1 MYSCF
6 ILRHCAHRI
15 ILGGQGDEMNKK
27 KIKIILIV
35 ILAVI
40 LAVLIAIGIRFRNT
54 VGIVFDWDNIVSFV
68 NSVRYNNNDLETK
81 LKDNQTK
88 MEKLA
93 QESPHINI
101 RGDLTEEEKMA
112 LNEGKI
118 TKDEAVEIIKGDSTL
133 EEILV
138 TKENTVETGT
148 DTPKEPIKEETPPQE
163 EPVPG
168 TENAPEDRVS
178 EIVAEL
184 YVIQA
189 DFLSRLEGVGD
200 SAYADYKAANYDRSQ
215 VASIVDSYMGT
226 VTAMEAECDNTIK
239 ALLDELSLEL
249 QKVGG
254 DQNLV
259 KEIRNFYYNEKSL
272 KKSYYL
278 NKMYQED
285 YK

>member
-1 MYSCF
+1 
-6 ILRHCAHRI
+6 
-15 ILGGQGDEMNKK
+15 MNKK

-54 VGIVFDWDNIVSFV
+54 AGVVFDWDNIVSFV
-68 NSVRYNNNDLETK
+68 NSVRYDNEDLEAK
-81 LKDNQTK
+81 LNDNQTK

-93 QESPHINI
+93 EESPHINI
-101 RGDLTEEEKMA
+101 RGDLTEEEKTA

-118 TKDEAVEIIKGDSTL
+118 TKDDAVEIIKGDSTL

-138 TKENTVETGT
+138 TKENTEGT
-148 DTPKEPIKEETPPQE
+148 DIPKEPTPEEAPPPD
-163 EPVPG
+163 EPEPEAESVPK
-168 TENAPEDRVS
+168 DRVS

-200 SAYADYKAANYDRSQ
+200 SAYADYKAANYDRTQ

>member
-1 MYSCF
+1 
-6 ILRHCAHRI
+6 
-15 ILGGQGDEMNKK
+15 MNKK

-40 LAVLIAIGIRFRNT
+40 LAVLIAVGIRFRNT
-54 VGIVFDWDNIVSFV
+54 AGVVFDWDNIVSFV
-68 NSVRYNNNDLETK
+68 NSVRYNNDDIETK

-93 QESPHINI
+93 EESPHINI
-101 RGDLTEEEKMA
+101 RGDLTDEEKTA

-118 TKDEAVEIIKGDSTL
+118 TKDDAVEIIKGDSTL

-138 TKENTVETGT
+138 NKENTTETSA
-148 DTPKEPIKEETPPQE
+148 DAPKEPTSEGTPPPK
-163 EPVPG
+163 EPEPEAENVPK
-168 TENAPEDRVS
+168 DRVS

-189 DFLSRLEGVGD
+189 DFLARLEGVGD
-200 SAYADYKAANYDRSQ
+200 SAYADYKATHYDRSQ

-226 VTAMEAECDNTIK
+226 VTALEAECDNTIN
-239 ALLDELSLEL
+239 ALLDELSQEL

-254 DQNLV
+254 DQNMV

>member
-1 MYSCF
+1 
-6 ILRHCAHRI
+6 
-15 ILGGQGDEMNKK
+15 MNKK

-35 ILAVI
+35 ILVVI
-40 LAVLIAIGIRFRNT
+40 LAVLIAIGIRFKNT
-54 VGIVFDWDNIVSFV
+54 AGVVFDWDNIVSLV
-68 NSVRYNNNDLETK
+68 NSVRYNNEDLETK

-93 QESPHINI
+93 EESPHINI
-101 RGDLTEEEKMA
+101 RGDLTEEEKTA

-118 TKDEAVEIIKGDSTL
+118 TKDDAVEIIKGDSTL

-138 TKENTVETGT
+138 TKENTAETG
-148 DTPKEPIKEETPPQE
+148 TPKEPKPE
-163 EPVPG
+163 EPPPPEESKAEDVPK
-168 TENAPEDRVS
+168 DRAS

-189 DFLSRLEGVGD
+189 DFLARLEGVGD
-200 SAYADYKAANYDRSQ
+200 SAYADYKATHYDRSR
-215 VASIVDSYMGT
+215 VAAIVDSYMGT

-239 ALLDELSLEL
+239 ALLDELSQEL

>member
-1 MYSCF
+1 
-6 ILRHCAHRI
+6 
-15 ILGGQGDEMNKK
+15 MNKK

-40 LAVLIAIGIRFRNT
+40 LTALIAIGIRFKNT
-54 VGIVFDWDNIVSFV
+54 AGVLFDWDNIVSFV
-68 NSVRYNNNDLETK
+68 NSVRYNNDDLETK
-81 LKDNQTK
+81 LKENQSK

-93 QESPHINI
+93 EESPHINI
-101 RGDLTEEEKMA
+101 RGDLTDEEKTA

-118 TKDEAVEIIKGDSTL
+118 TKEDAVEIIKGDSTL

-138 TKENTVETGT
+138 TKENVTGT
-148 DTPKEPIKEETPPQE
+148 DTPKEPKPEEAPPPEETK
-163 EPVPG
+163 PG
-168 TENAPEDRVS
+168 TENVTGDRVS
-178 EIVAEL
+178 EIVAKL

-189 DFLSRLEGVGD
+189 DFLARLESVGD
-200 SAYADYKAANYDRSQ
+200 SAYADYKATRYDRTQ

-226 VTAMEAECDNTIK
+226 VTTMEAECDNTIK
-239 ALLDELSLEL
+239 ALLDELSQEL